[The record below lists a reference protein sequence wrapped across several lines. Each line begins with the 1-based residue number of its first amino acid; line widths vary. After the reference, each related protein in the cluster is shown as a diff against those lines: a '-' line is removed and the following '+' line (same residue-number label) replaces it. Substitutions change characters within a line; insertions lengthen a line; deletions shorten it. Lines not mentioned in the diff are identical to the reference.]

1 VDFEPISVTGV
12 VSLGS
17 IDHGSKS
24 ERDTVVLRTPDGE
37 HYVLRRADAPS
48 FGDHSM
54 DALVGK
60 RISTT
65 GFAKGSTLI
74 IKEWKIL

>member
-1 VDFEPISVTGV
+1 MDFEPISVTGV

-17 IDHGSKS
+17 VDHGSKS
-24 ERDTVVLRTPDGE
+24 ERDAVVLRTPEGE
-37 HYVLRRADAPS
+37 SYVLRRAGAPS

-54 DALVGK
+54 DELVGK

-74 IKEWKIL
+74 VKEWKVL